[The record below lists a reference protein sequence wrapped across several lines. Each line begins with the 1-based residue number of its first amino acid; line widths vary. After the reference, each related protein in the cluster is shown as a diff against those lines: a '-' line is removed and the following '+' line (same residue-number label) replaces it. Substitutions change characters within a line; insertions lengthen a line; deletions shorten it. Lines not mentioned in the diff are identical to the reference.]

1 MIVLL
6 SGRMLGIK
14 KHDQNDISNLENGQ
28 RRRVFTHVL
37 CRLCSW
43 ELKFDQ
49 QDIQVL
55 KQHLGKPK
63 LVEVQKLVFS
73 NSVRHLETS
82 ASSSSTVLTSQKK
95 SLLPLLWW

>member
-1 MIVLL
+1 MIVWL

-28 RRRVFTHVL
+28 TRRVSTHVL

-43 ELKFDQ
+43 ELKFNQ

-55 KQHLGKPK
+55 K
-63 LVEVQKLVFS
+63 
-73 NSVRHLETS
+73 
-82 ASSSSTVLTSQKK
+82 
-95 SLLPLLWW
+95 